1 MQSHR
6 PLTRKATRR
15 SITGTALLS
24 ALILA
29 LVTACGSGGGQ
40 AGGGQAAVGEA
51 GGGSGGAP
59 SSTPSVAPS
68 SQVPATPPDVPTGS
82 LSCPSQFPSAVTV
95 TQAVQDLISLCAT
108 QDGTQWDII
117 NISENVLDIYPASG
131 TTLSAPLTYDVS
143 SDPFPTLADNIEVQV
158 QNGVVAG
165 STAPNGATLLAVG
178 AVIAAVGSGNSAPQV
193 YVSVDQEATQKS
205 FAAGVSTNYVVG
217 NDPDAEPSSFVKS
230 MTDCIN
236 STYNIWQ
243 DLKDPSANA
252 GQLLLDA
259 LDAVASCSEVHEK
272 VKEYLQSQNEQEN
285 LSQET
290 QLAGDD
296 SDKSEWV
303 TQYERE
309 EVIQHEIATDE
320 R

>member
-6 PLTRKATRR
+6 PLTRKGPRR

-24 ALILA
+24 GLILA
-29 LVTACGSGGGQ
+29 LVSACGSGGGQ
-40 AGGGQAAVGEA
+40 AGGGEA

-59 SSTPSVAPS
+59 SSAPSVAPS
-68 SQVPATPPDVPTGS
+68 SQVSATPPDVPTGN

-95 TQAVQDLISLCAT
+95 TQAVQGLISLCAT
-108 QDGTQWDII
+108 QDGTQWNIT

-158 QNGVVAG
+158 QNAVVAD
-165 STAPNGATLLAVG
+165 STAPDGATLLAIG
-178 AVIAAVGSGNSAPQV
+178 AVIAAYGSGNAAPQV
-193 YVSVDQEATQKS
+193 YVSVDREATLES
-205 FAAGVSTNYVVG
+205 IAAGVLTNYVVG
-217 NDPDAEPSSFVKS
+217 NDPDADPSSFVKS
-230 MTDCIN
+230 MADCIN
-236 STYNIWQ
+236 STYNLWQ

-252 GQLLLDA
+252 GHLLLDA
-259 LDAVASCSEVHEK
+259 LGEVTSCSDVHEK

-290 QLAGDD
+290 QLAGDN
-296 SDKSEWV
+296 SDEAERI
-303 TQYERE
+303 TQYEQDE
-309 EVIQHEIATDE
+309 PIQHEIATGE

>member
-1 MQSHR
+1 
-6 PLTRKATRR
+6 
-15 SITGTALLS
+15 
-24 ALILA
+24 
-29 LVTACGSGGGQ
+29 V
-40 AGGGQAAVGEA
+40 
-51 GGGSGGAP
+51 
-59 SSTPSVAPS
+59 
-68 SQVPATPPDVPTGS
+68 
-82 LSCPSQFPSAVTV
+82 VTV
-95 TQAVQDLISLCAT
+95 TPAVQDLISLCAT

-117 NISENVLDIYPASG
+117 NISESVLDIYPASG

-143 SDPFPTLADNIEVQV
+143 SEPFPTLADNIEVLV

-178 AVIAAVGSGNSAPQV
+178 AVIAAAGPGNTAPQV
-193 YVSVDQEATQKS
+193 YVSVDRAATQKS

-259 LDAVASCSEVHEK
+259 LDAVASCSEVHKK
-272 VKEYLQSQNEQEN
+272 VKEYLESQHEQED

-296 SDKSEWV
+296 SDKAEWIMK
-303 TQYERE
+303 YERD
-309 EVIQHEIATDE
+309 EVIQHEIATDD

>member
-6 PLTRKATRR
+6 SLTRKAPGR
-15 SITGTALLS
+15 SITGAALLS

-40 AGGGQAAVGEA
+40 AAVGEA

-59 SSTPSVAPS
+59 SSAPSVAPS
-68 SQVPATPPDVPTGS
+68 SQVPATPPDVPTGN

-108 QDGTQWDII
+108 QAGTQWDII
-117 NISENVLDIYPASG
+117 NISEDVLDIYPASG

-165 STAPNGATLLAVG
+165 STVPNGATLLAVG
-178 AVIAAVGSGNSAPQV
+178 AVIAAVGSGNAAPQV

-205 FAAGVSTNYVVG
+205 FAAGVWTNYVVG
-217 NDPDAEPSSFVKS
+217 NDPDADPSSFIKS
-230 MTDCIN
+230 MADCIN

-243 DLKDPSANA
+243 ELKDPSANA
-252 GQLLLDA
+252 GHLLLDA
-259 LDAVASCSEVHEK
+259 LDAATSCSDVHDK
-272 VKEYLQSQNEQEN
+272 VKEYLQNQKEQEN
-285 LSQET
+285 ISQET
-290 QLAGDD
+290 QLAGDN

-303 TQYERE
+303 TQYERDE
-309 EVIQHEIATDE
+309 AIQHEIATDE